1 MPTNNYNQRKLNAT
15 ENNLLNVNFGQK
27 LWFIVA
33 AVIAVCA
40 ACLIFFKFVNPSYDE
55 EAALKMKPI
64 FFGNTRVDYEPV
76 NSITLFTS
84 IFCPRRNSFSLMICS
99 QMITLRLMSTCI

>member
-40 ACLIFFKFVNPSYDE
+40 A
-55 EAALKMKPI
+55 
-64 FFGNTRVDYEPV
+64 
-76 NSITLFTS
+76 
-84 IFCPRRNSFSLMICS
+84 
-99 QMITLRLMSTCI
+99 